1 MTKVTLTPA
10 QLSELIDKAF
20 ALGKVYAADELQSAG
35 YHSIPTKRAGGL
47 LEEESFRLRFDEH
60 VTDRGGNTL
69 NSGDAK
75 LDLLW
80 EACAKELRE
89 ELKSHID
96 Y

>member
-10 QLSELIDKAF
+10 ELSDMIDDAF

-35 YHSIPTKRAGGL
+35 FDKVPSLKGSGL
-47 LEEESFRLRFDEH
+47 HATQTFLDTWGKWIEKN
-60 VTDRGGNTL
+60 GGNSL

-75 LDLLW
+75 LDILW
-80 EACAKELRE
+80 EACAMSMKES
-89 ELKSHID
+89 LKSVVD